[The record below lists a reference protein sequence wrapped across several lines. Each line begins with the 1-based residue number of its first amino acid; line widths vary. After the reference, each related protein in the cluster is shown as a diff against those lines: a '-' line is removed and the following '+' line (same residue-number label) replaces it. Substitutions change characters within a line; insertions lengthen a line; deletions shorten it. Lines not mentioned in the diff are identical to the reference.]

1 MIIEIIPYFAK
12 AGSALFQR
20 RSVRFAIARADWIE
34 LVEQRD
40 ANFTFASGD

>member
-1 MIIEIIPYFAK
+1 VRCFYGI
-12 AGSALFQR
+12 LFG
-20 RSVRFAIARADWIE
+20 FAIARADWVE